1 MKTDALSPELPE
13 ITAGK
18 VVGSGAFGEVRLV
31 ELREPWGELDTGTL
45 LAVKRLLPATWGDK
59 QAEQRLLDEGHL
71 GMTLASPG
79 FVRVLA
85 TGLRESEA
93 APEIVMEWIPG
104 NTLEDLLE
112 AGPCP
117 EPLVRSLGRRI
128 AGALAELH
136 GAGYAHA
143 DVKPDNIRLDAKG
156 HGRLLD
162 LGFATLFGP
171 DSQAIQHDP
180 GSPLWM
186 APERRRGQGPSPES
200 DVYSLGLVL
209 FLAATGRSP
218 GTTIPK
224 PSSIAPRL
232 TPFIDE
238 LIGEM
243 LRPGPTTRPTATEVH
258 ERLQLGEAS
267 SWWQTQVT
275 TLGTAAPTR
284 PRARGP
290 LNLILEL
297 GRAEQL
303 KQLADLPPSQVVLL
317 LGEEG
322 SGKWELVHEFASR
335 ARRSKT
341 PPLFLSTR
349 ATPMVEARPYGSLL
363 SLLRAW
369 LGCPR
374 DTAVLP
380 SQIQRLEA
388 LVSPL
393 SLDSLIAALS
403 LSHESPV
410 EGSLQ
415 AAFVEWLLALPGQN
429 EAIIFVDE
437 LQDAGEETLR
447 TLLQVAA
454 TKGSRCP
461 TLVLGERDDLATD
474 PDPRIA
480 AVSHVRIEL
489 RPLTSSAIAKIV
501 AELFD
506 RATPRL
512 RLTKVLI
519 DRSRGNPA
527 LLYEIIRNLK
537 DSGATRRTMAGLR
550 LLITPEELPIPAS
563 LRASIG
569 ERFQRLDRAH
579 RFVLARMAIL
589 AGHLSPNLLR
599 RAFGDDR
606 NEDLGAIIT
615 SLTRQRWL
623 IPSGDHY
630 RFARPALREAV
641 LAALSPKSRKR
652 LHREAAAGL
661 APRPGESASVG
672 TGIRRAWHLREG
684 GETRALLSTVRTV
697 IRSLIDRGQPQRV
710 STLVDWGLEALD
722 ALEGEPGE
730 GLTVDEQHLRMAFLE
745 QAAAAANRMG
755 ARERERVHLDKL
767 ADLGVDPASDP
778 FRTARIY
785 LMHGRHARDTGA
797 FGMARGL
804 FRNAYEF
811 AKEAKRPLL
820 EARSLALLAKV
831 LAEGGD
837 LEKAKQNSTKAWDLA
852 KKHKDTPGSGPILAG
867 TALTR
872 AHVAVLRG
880 RPDRALLFVDRALK
894 ILRKNQTTIEP
905 GLRARAHLLRAR
917 IWRDLGRPARARG
930 SANRARELAQL
941 AQERALESEAAA
953 RLGGLFVD
961 AGQLEEAE
969 AHLRDA
975 LLIAREIE
983 DKRGMCLVQIWLGT
997 LLAEA
1002 NDPEAATAL
1011 ASAAAVAKE
1020 VGLHRP
1026 EAMAFALAA
1035 RVEVS
1040 ENNLAGATELAERA
1054 KRMLDQQGAE
1064 LRDRIVITGTW
1075 TMVLHHN
1082 GCEEEAVKVAKELR
1096 RKMRSASGRIGDS
1109 NLRKLHRKQTT
1120 KLLESVLSAEGPVY
1134 PRAEE

>member
-1 MKTDALSPELPE
+1 M

-18 VVGSGAFGEVRLV
+18 VIGSGAFGEVRLV
-31 ELREPWGELDTGTL
+31 ELHEPWGELEAGSQV
-45 LAVKRLLPATWGDK
+45 AVKRLLPAAWGDK
-59 QAEQRLLDEGHL
+59 DAEARLLAEGRL
-71 GMTLASPG
+71 GMTLTSPG

-85 TGLRESEA
+85 TGFRESEA

-104 NTLEDLLE
+104 NTLEILLE

-117 EPLVRSLGRRI
+117 EPLVRSLGNRI
-128 AGALAELH
+128 ARALAELH
-136 GAGYAHA
+136 AAGYAHA

-162 LGFATLFGP
+162 LGFATSFGP
-171 DSQAIQHDP
+171 GAKNIDHDP

-186 APERRRGQGPSPES
+186 APERRRGGGPSAAS

-209 FLAATGRSP
+209 FLAATGQSP
-218 GTTIPK
+218 GAPIPK
-224 PSSIAPRL
+224 PSTIAPRL
-232 TPFIDE
+232 SPLIDE
-238 LIGEM
+238 LIVEM
-243 LRPGPTTRPTATEVH
+243 LRATPRSRPTASEVH
-258 ERLQLGEAS
+258 ERLRLGEAS
-267 SWWQTQVT
+267 PWWQTQVT
-275 TLGTAAPTR
+275 TLGGDAPTR

-290 LNLILEL
+290 LNLIIEL

-303 KQLADLPPSQVVLL
+303 KQLLDLAPAQVVLL
-317 LGEEG
+317 RGEEG
-322 SGKWELVHEFASR
+322 SGKWELVHEFAAR
-335 ARRSKT
+335 ARRSES

-374 DTAVLP
+374 NSPVLP
-380 SQIQRLEA
+380 SHVRRLEA

-393 SLDSLIAALS
+393 SSDSLVAALS
-403 LSHESPV
+403 LSHQGPV

-415 AAFVEWLLALPGQN
+415 AAFVEWMLALPTKNQ
-429 EAIIFVDE
+429 AIIFIDE
-437 LQDAGEETLR
+437 LQDAGEDTRR

-454 TKGSRCP
+454 AKGPHSP
-461 TLVLGERDDLATD
+461 SLVLGERDDLASD
-474 PDPRIA
+474 PDPRFA
-480 AVSHVRIEL
+480 AVANSLIEL
-489 RPLTSSAIAKIV
+489 SPLTSSAIAKIV

-512 RLTKVLI
+512 RLTKVLME
-519 DRSRGNPA
+519 RSRGNPA
-527 LLYEIIRNLK
+527 LLYEIIRSLK
-537 DSGATRRTMAGLR
+537 DSGATQRSKTGLR
-550 LLITPEELPIPAS
+550 LKIAPEDLPVPAS

-589 AGHLSPNLLR
+589 AGHLSPDLLR
-599 RAFGDDR
+599 RAFGDKRD
-606 NEDLGAIIT
+606 EDLGAIIT

-623 IPSGDHY
+623 VPSGDHY
-630 RFARPALREAV
+630 RFTRPALREAV
-641 LAALSPKSRKR
+641 LAALSPESRKR

-661 APRPGESASVG
+661 APRPGETASLG

-684 GETRALLSTVRTV
+684 GEMRALLGTVRTV
-697 IRSLIDRGQPQRV
+697 VRSLIDGGQPQRV
-710 STLVDWGLEALD
+710 SALVDWGLEALD
-722 ALEGEPGE
+722 SLEREPGG
-730 GLTVDEQHLRMAFLE
+730 GLTTEEQHLRLTFLE

-755 ARERERVHLDKL
+755 ARERERILLDKL

-785 LMHGRHARDTGA
+785 LMYGRHARDTGG

-820 EARSLALLAKV
+820 EARCLALLAKV

-837 LEKAKQNSTKAWDLA
+837 LEKAKDTSVRAWDLA
-852 KKHKDTPGSGPILAG
+852 NKHKDTPGSGPILAG

-880 RPDRALLFVDRALK
+880 RPDRALLFVDRALA
-894 ILRKNQTTIEP
+894 ILRQNHETIEP

-930 SANRARELAQL
+930 SANKARELAQL
-941 AQERALESEAAA
+941 AHERALEAEAAA

-983 DKRGMCLVQIWLGT
+983 DKRGMCLAQLWLGT

-1026 EAMAFALAA
+1026 EAMAYALAA
-1035 RVEVS
+1035 RVEVCGD
-1040 ENNLAGATELAERA
+1040 NLVGAMELAERA
-1054 KRMLDQQGAE
+1054 MRMLDQQGAE

-1075 TMVLHHN
+1075 AMVLHDN
-1082 GCEEEAVKVAKELR
+1082 GRGDEAVKVAKELR
-1096 RKMRSASGRIGDS
+1096 RKMRNASARIGDS
-1109 NLRKLHRKQTT
+1109 SLRKLHRKQTT
-1120 KLLESVLSAEGPVY
+1120 KLLESVLSVEGPVY

>member
-1 MKTDALSPELPE
+1 MKSDALSLELPE
-13 ITAGK
+13 ITTGK

-31 ELREPWGELDTGTL
+31 ELHRPWGELEAGSL
-45 LAVKRLLPATWGDK
+45 VVVKRLQPAAWGDK
-59 QAEQRLLDEGHL
+59 DAEARLLVEGRL
-71 GMTLASPG
+71 GMTLTNPG

-85 TGLRESEA
+85 AGFREREA

-104 NTLEDLLE
+104 STLEHLLE

-117 EPLVRSLGRRI
+117 EPLVRSLGNRI
-128 AGALAELH
+128 AGALGELH

-143 DVKPDNIRLDAKG
+143 DVKPENIRLDAKG

-162 LGFATLFGP
+162 LGFATKIGP
-171 DSQAIQHDP
+171 GSSGLKHDP
-180 GSPLWM
+180 GSPIWM
-186 APERRRGQGPSPES
+186 APERRRGGGPSTAS

-209 FLAATGRSP
+209 FLAATGKPP
-218 GTTIPK
+218 GAPIPK
-224 PSSIAPRL
+224 PSTLAPRL

-243 LRPGPTTRPTATEVH
+243 LSANPRSRPTAAEVQ
-258 ERLQLGEAS
+258 ERLNLGEAS
-267 SWWQTQVT
+267 PWWQTQVT
-275 TLGTAAPTR
+275 TLGAAAPTR

-290 LNLILEL
+290 LNLIIEL

-303 KQLADLPPSQVVLL
+303 QQLSCLAPSQVVLL
-317 LGEEG
+317 RGEEG
-322 SGKWELVHEFASR
+322 SGKWELVHEFAAR

-374 DTAVLP
+374 DTQVLP
-380 SQIQRLEA
+380 THVTRLQA

-393 SLDSLIAALS
+393 SLDTLVAALT
-403 LSHESPV
+403 LSHEGPV

-415 AAFVEWLLALPGQN
+415 AAFAEWMLALPAQSQ
-429 EAIIFVDE
+429 AIIFIDE
-437 LQDAGEETLR
+437 LQDAGEETRR

-454 TKGSRCP
+454 AKGPGSP
-461 TLVLGERDDLATD
+461 TLVFGERDDLAAH
-474 PDPRIA
+474 PDPRFT
-480 AVSHVRIEL
+480 AVADLLIEL
-489 RPLTSSAIAKIV
+489 GALTSPAIAKII
-501 AELFD
+501 AALFD

-512 RLTKVLI
+512 RLTKVLM

-527 LLYEIIRNLK
+527 LLYEVIRSLK
-537 DSGATRRTMAGLR
+537 DSGATKRSKTGLR
-550 LLITPEELPIPAS
+550 LLVAPEDLPIPAS
-563 LRASIG
+563 LQASIG
-569 ERFQRLDRAH
+569 ERFQRLERADRS
-579 RFVLARMAIL
+579 VLARMAIL
-589 AGHLSPNLLR
+589 AGHLSPDLLR
-599 RAFGDDR
+599 RAFGDERD
-606 NEDLGAIIT
+606 EDLGAVIT

-641 LAALSPKSRKR
+641 LAALSPVSRKR

-672 TGIRRAWHLREG
+672 TAIRRAWHLRES
-684 GETRALLSTVRTV
+684 GEMRALLGTVRTV
-697 IRSLIDRGQPQRV
+697 VRSLVDRGQPQRV
-710 STLVDWGLEALD
+710 SALVDWGLEALD
-722 ALEGEPGE
+722 ALEREPGA
-730 GLTVDEQHLRMAFLE
+730 GLTIDEQHLRLSFLE
-745 QAAAAANRMG
+745 HAAAAANRMG
-755 ARERERVHLDKL
+755 ARERERVLLDKL

-785 LMHGRHARDTGA
+785 LMYGRHARDTGA
-797 FGMARGL
+797 LGMARGL

-820 EARSLALLAKV
+820 EARCLALLAKV

-837 LEKAKQNSTKAWDLA
+837 LETAKQYADRAWDLA
-852 KKHKDTPGSGPILAG
+852 NKHKGTAGSAPILAG

-880 RPDRALLFVDRALK
+880 RPDRALLFVDRALA
-894 ILRKNQTTIEP
+894 ILRMHRDTIEP

-930 SANRARELAQL
+930 SANKARELAQL
-941 AQERALESEAAA
+941 AHERALEAEAAA

-983 DKRGMCLVQIWLGT
+983 DKRGICLAQLWLGT

-1002 NDPEAATAL
+1002 DDPEAASAL
-1011 ASAAAVAKE
+1011 ASAAALAKE

-1026 EAMAFALAA
+1026 EAMAYALAA
-1035 RVEVS
+1035 RVK
-1040 ENNLAGATELAERA
+1040 LIDGDLTGAMELADRA
-1054 KRMLDQQGAE
+1054 KKMLDQQGAE

-1075 TMVLHHN
+1075 AMVLHHN
-1082 GCEEEAVKVAKELR
+1082 GRGDEAVKVAKELR
-1096 RKMRSASGRIGDS
+1096 RKMRSASDRIGDS
-1109 NLRKLHRKQTT
+1109 SLRQLHRKQTT
-1120 KLLESVLSAEGPVY
+1120 KLLESVLSVEGPVY